1 MIVVVA
7 IINVDVAIANIVNII
22 VMIVAKYVFATL
34 IMIIKRKINFSLNL
48 INIMK
53 INDLFYEE
61 ILYLFE

>member
-34 IMIIKRKINFSLNL
+34 IMIIKRKIYFSLNL